1 MAVSA
6 GYPEVYEKEKTITG
20 IESVENSEVFHAGTQ
35 LDNHLVKT
43 SGGRV
48 LAVTSFGKDY
58 KEALSKS
65 YAALQKIDFE
75 GMYYRKDLG
84 FDL

>member
-1 MAVSA
+1 MK
-6 GYPEVYEKEKTITG
+6 KEKQLRVLKG
-20 IESVENSEVFHAGTQ
+20 VEDSIVFHAGTQ
-35 LDNHLVKT
+35 MESGVVKT

-48 LAVTSFGKDY
+48 LAVTSFGADH

-65 YAALQKIDFE
+65 YETLEKVDFD
-75 GMYYRKDLG
+75 GIYYRKDLG